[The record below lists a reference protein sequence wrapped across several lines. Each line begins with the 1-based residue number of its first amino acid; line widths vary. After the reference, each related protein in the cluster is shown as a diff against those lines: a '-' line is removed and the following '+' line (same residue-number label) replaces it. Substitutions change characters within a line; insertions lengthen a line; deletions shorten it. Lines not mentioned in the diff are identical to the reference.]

1 MPTHLEERP
10 MSEYLSRSAWTTAP
24 SSSNGSWGDVVGI
37 ALHYPA
43 DGNVI
48 IGAASAET
56 IAAKLRGYRD
66 FHVKSRRWG
75 DIGYNFAIDQAGRI
89 WELRGLGN
97 VGSHC
102 ASASNK
108 NANTRYVGVLFLVGN
123 SEPVSD
129 AAVAAFRD
137 LRARVLAWRPR
148 AVAVTGHGQVPGAST
163 SCPGGALRALISDG
177 ALTGTGTP
185 APAPVAR
192 PAPSSRSS
200 RRQPGQDVR
209 RGDTGPGVGQVQGIL
224 KSLGFYDGKVDD
236 AAGPQTDAAIR
247 AFQQAAGIDPDGSFG
262 PDSRA
267 HAAKVPAYP
276 GSTVRGNR
284 GNGRTHRFQTR
295 LKDLGHYGGD
305 VDDSHGPATDA
316 ALRAFQTAAGI
327 TVDGSGGPQTWTA
340 LWAR

>member
-1 MPTHLEERP
+1 MTSQPLP
-10 MSEYLSRSAWTTAP
+10 RSAWTTTAA
-24 SSSNGSWGDVVGI
+24 SSNGSWGDVVGI
-37 ALHYPA
+37 AVHHPA
-43 DGNVI
+43 DGDVT
-48 IGAASAET
+48 IGAAAAET

-66 FHVKSRRWG
+66 FHVTSRRWG
-75 DIGYNFAIDQAGRI
+75 DIGYNFAVDQAGRI

-102 ASASNK
+102 ASASNPR
-108 NANTRYVGVLFLVGN
+108 ANTRYVGVLFLVGN

-129 AAVAAFRD
+129 SAVAAFHD

-148 AVAVTGHGQVPGAST
+148 ATQVTGHGQVPGAST
-163 SCPGGALRALISDG
+163 SCPGGSLRALVASG
-177 ALTGTGTP
+177 TLTGAGTP
-185 APAPVAR
+185 APVPVAP

-200 RRQPGQDVR
+200 HRQPGQGVR
-209 RGDTGPGVGQVQGIL
+209 RGDTGPGVGEVQSVL
-224 KSLGFYDGKVDD
+224 KALGFYSGKVDD
-236 AAGPQTDAAIR
+236 SAGPATDAAIR
-247 AFQQAAGIDPDGSFG
+247 AFQTAAGIDPDGSFG

-267 HAAKVPAYP
+267 HAARVPAYP

-284 GNGRTHRFQTR
+284 GNDRTRRFQTR